1 VQVLRRNRDFRLLYL
16 AQLVSYL
23 GDWFATVALI
33 GLILDRTDSE
43 LLAASVF
50 VVQVLPGLL
59 ATPLAGPA
67 ADGADRRKLVIA
79 MSSMQALAATGF
91 LLAGSFGVG
100 FGLAAQSVI
109 AFLAAFVA
117 PAVGAAVPSLVDPD
131 DLPSAT
137 ALNSSTWATMLAVG
151 AGLGGLFTGIFGRTA
166 AFVTDGLSF
175 VVAAL
180 LIAAIRKPMNLDRP
194 TRAAAVEAGAGAA
207 GDGPAPRS
215 RPRPLVE
222 LREGIEHVRADRRLR
237 TLILAKF
244 GLGISTGVVGLLA
257 VFAKDRFH
265 TGDGGIGALLAARGL
280 GGFLGPW
287 CMGPVMRRGVRAI
300 LPVCGAAAILF
311 AGAYA
316 LVPAAGT
323 LLVAC
328 VFVAIAHFGAGSNW
342 VSSTYG
348 LQVTASNRYLGRVL
362 ALDFALV
369 NLTFTISFLL
379 AGWMGSVLGPATAT
393 RVLAATAA
401 AWGIGFLVWTRPMW
415 TGPADGPLLAGPV
428 DLARDGADG

>member
-1 VQVLRRNRDFRLLYL
+1 VHVLRRNRDFRLLYL
-16 AQLVSYL
+16 AQVVSYL

-43 LLAASVF
+43 VLAASVF

-67 ADGADRRKLVIA
+67 ADGSDRRKLVIT
-79 MSSMQALAATGF
+79 MSSLQFLAASGF

-109 AFLAAFVA
+109 AFLAAFIA
-117 PAVGAAVPSLVDPD
+117 PAIGAAVPSLVDRE

-151 AGLGGLFTGIFGRTA
+151 AGLGGVFTGVFGRTA
-166 AFVTDGLSF
+166 AFAADGISF
-175 VVAAL
+175 LVAAA
-180 LIAAIRKPMNLDRP
+180 IVAAIRRPMNL
-194 TRAAAVEAGAGAA
+194 E
-207 GDGPAPRS
+207 GPARDAS
-215 RPRPLVE
+215 ARPQPIAE

-265 TGDGGIGALLAARGL
+265 TGDGGIGALLASRGL
-280 GGFLGPW
+280 GGFIGPW

-300 LPVCGAAAILF
+300 LPVCGVACLLF
-311 AGAYA
+311 AVAYS
-316 LVPAAGT
+316 LVPTAGS
-323 LLVAC
+323 LVVAC
-328 VFVAIAHFGAGSNW
+328 AFVALAHFGAGCNW
-342 VSSTYG
+342 VGSTYG

-369 NLTFTISFLL
+369 NLTFTVSFLL
-379 AGWMGSVLGPATAT
+379 AGWLGGALGPATAT
-393 RVLAATAA
+393 RVFAVTAA
-401 AWGIGFLVWTRPMW
+401 AWGVGFLVWTRPMW
-415 TGPADGPLLAGPV
+415 TGSADGPLLGGPV
-428 DLARDGADG
+428 DLARDVAPQGRSDA

>member
-1 VQVLRRNRDFRLLYL
+1 VHVLRRNRDFRLLYL

-43 LLAASVF
+43 LLASSVF

-67 ADGADRRKLVIA
+67 ADGADRRRLVIT
-79 MSSMQALAATGF
+79 MSGAQGVAASGF
-91 LLAGSFGVG
+91 FLAGSFGVG
-100 FGLAAQSVI
+100 FGLAAQSAI

-117 PAVGAAVPSLVDPD
+117 PAIGAAVPSLVDLE
-131 DLPSAT
+131 DLPAAT

-151 AGLGGLFTGIFGRTA
+151 AGLGGVFTGVFGRTA
-166 AFVTDGLSF
+166 AFAMDGASF
-175 VVAAL
+175 VVAAAL
-180 LIAAIRKPMNLDRP
+180 VAAIRRPMNLEGP
-194 TRAAAVEAGAGAA
+194 TRAAAGRGT
-207 GDGPAPRS
+207 
-215 RPRPLVE
+215 LVPTAKPQPIAE
-222 LREGIEHVRADRRLR
+222 LREGIEHVRADRSLR

-244 GLGISTGVVGLLA
+244 GLGLSTGVVGLLA

-265 TGDGGIGALLAARGL
+265 TGDGGIGALLAARGF
-280 GGFLGPW
+280 GGFIGPW

-300 LPVCGAAAILF
+300 LPVCGAAAILV

-316 LVPAAGT
+316 LVPMAGSIV
-323 LLVAC
+323 VAC
-328 VFVAIAHFGAGSNW
+328 AFVAVAHFGAGSNW

-348 LQVTASNRYLGRVL
+348 HQVTASNRYLGRVL
-362 ALDFALV
+362 ALDYALV

-379 AGWMGSVLGPATAT
+379 AGWLGGALGPATAT
-393 RVLAATAA
+393 RLFAATAA
-401 AWGIGFLVWTRPMW
+401 VWGIGFLVWTRPMW
-415 TGPADGPLLAGPV
+415 SGPVDGPLLAGPI
-428 DLARDGADG
+428 DLPRDGAGRGR